1 MIHVLHGENTDDSE
15 RYLKSLLLQYKDIPE
30 VHLSDKD
37 RIELFQEAVYAEDLF
52 ETDKLVIC
60 RNWLSSKKIKLNSL
74 SQIPQNRTVIFLEDT
89 KLAPGLSAKKQ
100 LDIQIKE
107 FKPQSTIFWFL
118 DSLSPDFVKSA
129 RYLPQID
136 ADKNNFLVWNLL
148 MRVALL
154 IAAKSGTGRENCA
167 QFFKKNIQD
176 WQWDRITRQ
185 ADLFSLNKLIG
196 FYRGLLRLDY
206 ATKNGISA
214 MDEKSLVVI
223 LLLKYLH
230 P

>member
-15 RYLKSLLLQYKDIPE
+15 RYLKSLLINYKDIPK
-30 VHLSDKD
+30 VQLTDKD

-52 ETDKLVIC
+52 ETEKLVIC

-74 SQIPQNRTVIFLEDT
+74 FDIPQNRTVIFLEDT
-89 KLAPGLSAKKQ
+89 KLTVGQNVKRPS
-100 LDIQIKE
+100 DWQIKE
-107 FKPQSTIFWFL
+107 FKLQSTIFWFL

-148 MRVALL
+148 MRVAFL
-154 IAAKSGTGRENCA
+154 ITVKSGGGRENCA
-167 QFFKKNIQD
+167 QFFERNIQD
-176 WQWDRITRQ
+176 LQWDKIQRQ

-196 FYRGLLRLDY
+196 LYHGLLRLDY
-206 ATKNGISA
+206 ATKNGTSA
-214 MDEKSLVVI
+214 MDEKSLVAI
-223 LLLKYLH
+223 LLLKYL
-230 P
+230 PA